1 MLTSLLLCIYDT
13 HFIFCD
19 FCLIFI
25 VRFPLWT
32 IFIISWFTTLCSGL
46 PFSCSLV
53 ICTAIWNSTIN
64 KKRKKIK
71 NCRILGVVCV
81 YIWWTLLGSYISFT
95 TTRVDT
101 IDTDLLHVD
110 VSVTAVEFLS
120 HTIRRYSFGTIQ
132 ER

>member
-13 HFIFCD
+13 HLIFCD

-32 IFIISWFTTLCSGL
+32 ILIISWFTTLCSGW

-71 NCRILGVVCV
+71 NCRILGCVCV

-95 TTRVDT
+95 TTCVDT
-101 IDTDLLHVD
+101 IYTDLLHVD
-110 VSVTAVEFLS
+110 VSVTAVELLS
-120 HTIRRYSFGTIQ
+120 DTIRWCYFGTIQ
-132 ER
+132 EK